1 MLPESVQSSDLQCNV
16 KARLADTNAVGIIFS
31 DSVNQK
37 KKEIVVYFRI
47 LLVVFKVVAAPG
59 ESNRDSSCMNE

>member
-1 MLPESVQSSDLQCNV
+1 MLPVSVQSSDLQYNV

-37 KKEIVVYFRI
+37 KEIVVYFRI
-47 LLVVFKVVAAPG
+47 LLVVFKAVAAPG